1 MTLNP
6 TLPRTKRKTLLLL
19 FITTFYIVIIIGN
32 EMIIGRY
39 ALIMTIYYY
48 GKHNIYSRA
57 HAHTP
62 RKQLYTIILSLT
74 DGRTLQATVNAADG
88 PKRVHAPD
96 KWSHCRRRRLRLLC
110 RRRSKYRIQNH

>member
-1 MTLNP
+1 
-6 TLPRTKRKTLLLL
+6 
-19 FITTFYIVIIIGN
+19 
-32 EMIIGRY
+32 MIIGRY

-48 GKHNIYSRA
+48 GKHNIHTRA

-74 DGRTLQATVNAADG
+74 DARCRPTVNAADG

-96 KWSHCRRRRLRLLC
+96 KWSHCRRRLRLRLLC
-110 RRRSKYRIQNH
+110 RRRSKYRIENRRI